1 MLVNPL
7 FILVVYCLS
16 KVSVSVCR
24 FDGDE
29 NSRSVWTACDC
40 VRLTVDSFKVNCHA
54 VPWITVPAVPSVEK
68 TELHMT
74 SLSVINSQ
82 LMFLTY
88 DAFREQSIQVLD
100 LSNNKIDSINVN
112 AFRGLEQ
119 KLYQLLLDNNELSRI
134 PARQLSQLQQL
145 RYCNLKNNKIDVI
158 EAGIFKNSILRNLR
172 YLYLDGNLIDSIP
185 SDAFVSLDL
194 QVLTLS
200 HNRIHHMDAH
210 SLPYTIWYIS
220 LKGNMLQSIPYEAF
234 EGLKDL
240 QMIDLEGNSIDHLQS
255 YVSTVSNGN
264 VSINLS
270 SNKIRTLPAA
280 CFSAFQQI
288 NKLDLSRNAIQKV
301 HSEFLQG
308 VATLQTLDLS
318 YNRVGFLPIKSL
330 FTVAHSLSKISLEEN
345 ELSTVPEALSVL
357 KVLASLNLSSNKLNT
372 LGSDDILS
380 NNGNMLKELLISHN
394 YLTQIAANFGKLE
407 NLDLSSNNI
416 AELHKQAFGQ
426 NEKRPASTVRL
437 NLAGNQIRRLADP
450 GVFIYMPMLVYVD
463 LSHNNIEHISSNFFH
478 HLPTLESLSLEKN
491 LLDSF
496 PALALRPIVKLRYLI
511 LDRNRIRTLP
521 TGQIEQLG
529 SLERISLTHNLIHA
543 ISQNTFPGR
552 NFKSLKSINLAF
564 NRITFLASKAF
575 HDLFAL
581 DVVQLQGNKLTT
593 LQMYTFANLSNLRIV
608 NLDGN
613 QINYTSEGCFFN
625 LPRLEYLSLRNNRLA
640 TIALDAFVHVLGL
653 ETLDLAY
660 NKFHEFD
667 SQFLRHVQNLRSL
680 DLSHN
685 MLRHVQFLDHL
696 KQTLVNLNLKNNR
709 LQFIHE
715 TVFADMPRLE
725 YLDLT
730 KNSLISL
737 HPDGF
742 GSMPKVHTLLLGDN
756 QLKQVKKG
764 TFEGLNRINLLDVS
778 RNELNRLDGSC
789 FGENNVVELNLAG
802 NRLTEVPQAA
812 LASLHGSLASLD
824 LSDNRIE
831 SVESTQFEGLRNLSQ
846 LLLRAN
852 RVQLVSEAAFKSL
865 HKLRILDLSE
875 NPIDEW
881 HPNAFRD
888 LSHSLESVNL
898 ADTGLYSVPNFAGR
912 AVKCLNLS
920 NNQITSFDI
929 AADKA
934 TLQKLQTLDVSRNRL
949 RQLPAS
955 MLNLLTNLKVL
966 NVSYNPMVEFTDQMI
981 RALPKL
987 ETFHCHH
994 MYEIRDVYKPAFS
1007 SLVNLKEF
1015 QMYDVGKVVH
1025 SGFFQLDELLAVLPG
1040 LKTLRIQL
1048 SNQTLDNQLANFD
1061 TRLLRSLHLQG
1072 SNIKQITLN
1081 AFKSLRG
1088 YKVKLAITN
1097 SQLFYLP
1104 PQFFSTLNHIKHLY
1118 LDLSENRLRTVN
1130 PFSTSRLPTVNSHG
1144 TVLQDIDLRNNPI
1157 HCDCSMRWV
1166 ADWLDHLR
1174 TTAEPDH
1181 FAEHV
1186 SKWNSTFCYT
1196 PNSLVGQSLWSLSAE
1211 QFCSA
1216 SSTAQ
1221 CSPLSLY
1228 TLPLLLLV
1236 IFCLIH

>member
-1 MLVNPL
+1 LQNSMLINPL
-7 FILVVYCLS
+7 FILIIYCLS
-16 KVSVSVCR
+16 KVSASVCR

-29 NSRSVWTACDC
+29 NSRSVWTACEC

-88 DAFREQSIQVLD
+88 DAFKEQSIQVLD

-145 RYCNLKNNKIDVI
+145 RYLNLKNNKIDVI
-158 EAGIFKNSILRNLR
+158 EAGIFKNTILRNLR

-200 HNRIHHMDAH
+200 HNRIHHMEAH

-220 LKGNMLQSIPYEAF
+220 LKGNLMQSIPYEAF

-240 QMIDLEGNSIDHLQS
+240 QTIDLESNSIDHLQS

-308 VATLQTLDLS
+308 VATLYTLDLS
-318 YNRVGFLPIKSL
+318 YNRIGFLPIKSL
-330 FTVAHSLSKISLEEN
+330 FTVAHSLNKISLEEN
-345 ELSTVPEALSVL
+345 ELNTIPEALSVL

-372 LGSDDILS
+372 LGSDDILP

-394 YLTQIAANFGKLE
+394 YLSQISASFGKLE

-426 NEKRPASTVRL
+426 NEKRPGSTVRL
-437 NLAGNQIRRLADP
+437 NLAGNQIRCLADP

-463 LSHNNIEHISSNFFH
+463 LSHNNIKHISNNFFL

-511 LDRNRIRTLP
+511 LDRNQIRTLP

-529 SLERISLTHNLIHA
+529 SLERISLTHNFIHA

-552 NFKSLKSINLAF
+552 SFKSLKSINLAY

-593 LQMYTFANLSNLRIV
+593 LQMYTFANLSNLRII
-608 NLDGN
+608 NLNGN
-613 QINYTSEGCFFN
+613 QINFTSEGCFFN
-625 LPRLEYLSLRNNRLA
+625 LPRLEYLSLRNNQLA
-640 TIALDAFVHVLGL
+640 TIALDAFVHVLNL

-660 NKFHEFD
+660 NKFNEFD

-680 DLSHN
+680 DLSYN
-685 MLRHVQFLDHL
+685 MLRHIQLDHL
-696 KQTLVNLNLKNNR
+696 KQTLVNLNLKSNQ

-725 YLDLT
+725 YLDLS
-730 KNSLISL
+730 NNNLISL
-737 HPDGF
+737 HPDSF
-742 GSMPKVHTLLLGDN
+742 GSMSKVQMLLLGDN

-764 TFEGLNRINLLDVS
+764 TFALLNKISLLDMS

-789 FGENNVVELNLAG
+789 FGENNVIELNLAG

-812 LASLHGSLASLD
+812 LTSLHGSLASLD
-824 LSDNRIE
+824 LSDNLIE
-831 SVESTQFEGLRNLSQ
+831 SVESTQYEGLRNLSQ

-852 RVQLVSEAAFKSL
+852 RVQLVSEAAFKNL

-875 NPIDEW
+875 NPVDEW

-920 NNQITSFDI
+920 KNQITTFDI
-929 AADKA
+929 VDKA
-934 TLQKLQTLDVSRNRL
+934 TLQKLQTLDVSLNRL

-955 MLNLLTNLKVL
+955 MLSLLTNLKVL
-966 NVSYNPMVEFTDQMI
+966 NVSYNPMVEFNEQMI

-994 MYEIRDVYKPAFS
+994 MYEIGDVYKPAFS

-1015 QMYDVGKVVH
+1015 QMYDVGKVVQNA
-1025 SGFFQLDELLAVLPG
+1025 FFQLDQLLAVLPA

-1048 SNQTLDNQLANFD
+1048 SNQTLDSQLANFD
-1061 TRLLRSLHLQG
+1061 TRLLRSLHVQG

-1130 PFSTSRLPTVNSHG
+1130 PFSTSRLPTVNNHG

-1157 HCDCSMRWV
+1157 HCDCSMLWV
-1166 ADWLDHLR
+1166 TEWLDHLR

-1181 FAEHV
+1181 FAKHV
-1186 SKWNSTFCYT
+1186 SKWNNTFCYT
-1196 PNSLVGQSLWSLSAE
+1196 PNNLAGQSLWSLTAE
-1211 QFCSA
+1211 QFCSV

-1221 CSPLSLY
+1221 CSLSLY
-1228 TLPLLLLV
+1228 MLPLLLV
-1236 IFCLIH
+1236 ILFG